1 MSRLRLP
8 EMPRKAISPLGS
20 LASVQTELKLVC
32 LNERMVCFAAVYG
45 TAVNEH
51 FRQGQYTYVMKY
63 TSGAYTRDSPPI
75 SRYRPLLT
83 T

>member
-1 MSRLRLP
+1 MHRT
-8 EMPRKAISPLGS
+8 AISPLGS
-20 LASVQTELKLVC
+20 LTSVQTELKFVC

-45 TAVNEH
+45 TAVSKH

-75 SRYRPLLT
+75 SHYRPSLT